1 MEKKLMASLEW
12 EVRPVSPHV
21 LAYKIL
27 DNIPVKIEFA
37 VKRQLVNIVERVS
50 LNLLQSKCNFSADS
64 AYIVDRH
71 RHFPFSQN
79 YMNSTNFPVEVNIL
93 LLSVVSGLEYGFR
106 TLFQGYS
113 MELVEMVKRIVGPF
127 NAHNILITSRH
138 CKLYAELA
146 PNYGDPIL
154 LAR

>member
-1 MEKKLMASLEW
+1 MASLEW

-50 LNLLQSKCNFSADS
+50 LNLLQSKTTMVGHSTNI
-64 AYIVDRH
+64 IVDRH

-79 YMNSTNFPVEVNIL
+79 YMNNTNFPVDINIL

-127 NAHNILITSRH
+127 NTCNVLITSPH
-138 CKLYAELA
+138 CKLYSELS

-154 LAR
+154 LVR